1 MWDGS
6 MKPSRT
12 RSLRRPEGRFLA
24 LALLLVAVAGC
35 VTRGTHQEVVDE
47 RERLRQEKAELEQQV
62 KRLSA
67 SNESLGSERVRLI
80 EEMEDLYQARA
91 TLEADVGKLVRT
103 EAILSE
109 ALREREAELASS
121 SQELRNLRGT
131 YHGLVNDLQEEVAA
145 GQIEIEQLREGLR
158 LNLTQ
163 DVLFA
168 SGSVELN
175 AAGIAVVKKVA
186 ARLKSVPNGVEVQGH
201 TDSVPI
207 SAQASPRFPTNWE
220 LAASRASH
228 VVRLL
233 QQEGIEPGRLSAV
246 SFGPYRPVASNDTRE
261 GRGKNRRIEIR
272 LQPLPRARSAESS
285 PASVAAEAPRAP
297 AEAAP
302 EP

>member
-1 MWDGS
+1 
-6 MKPSRT
+6 MKPSGT
-12 RSLRRPEGRFLA
+12 RSLRRPEGRILA
-24 LALLLVAVAGC
+24 LALLLAAAAGC

-47 RERLRQEKAELEQQV
+47 RERLRQEKAELQQQV

-80 EEMEDLYQARA
+80 EEMEDLHQARA
-91 TLEADVGKLVRT
+91 TLETDVRKLART

-109 ALREREAELASS
+109 ALREREAQLASN
-121 SQELRNLRGT
+121 SQELRDLRGT
-131 YHGLVNDLQEEVAA
+131 YHGLVNDLQEEVAS

-175 AAGIAVVKKVA
+175 AAGVAVVKKVA

-207 SAQASPRFPTNWE
+207 RAQASARFPTNWE
-220 LAASRASH
+220 LAASRASQ

-233 QQEGIEPGRLSAV
+233 QQEGVEPGRLSAV

-272 LQPLPRARSAESS
+272 LQPLPRVRSAGSG
-285 PASVAAEAPRAP
+285 PASVAAEAPKAP
-297 AEAAP
+297 ADAAP
-302 EP
+302 AP